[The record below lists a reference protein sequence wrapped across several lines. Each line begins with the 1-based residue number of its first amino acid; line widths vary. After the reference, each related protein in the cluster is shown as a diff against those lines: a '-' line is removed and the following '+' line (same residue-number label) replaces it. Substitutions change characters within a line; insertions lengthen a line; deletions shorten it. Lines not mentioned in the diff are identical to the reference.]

1 MVTSVTVYGGG
12 YMIQNEYKARVP
24 HGSEHRFTCIKMNV
38 KPIVDQNVA
47 SEGLQNI
54 QNNVGCQ

>member
-1 MVTSVTVYGGG
+1 MVTSVTGYGGG
-12 YMIQNEYKARVP
+12 YMTQNEYEAHVSD
-24 HGSEHRFTCIKMNV
+24 GSEHRFKCIKMNV